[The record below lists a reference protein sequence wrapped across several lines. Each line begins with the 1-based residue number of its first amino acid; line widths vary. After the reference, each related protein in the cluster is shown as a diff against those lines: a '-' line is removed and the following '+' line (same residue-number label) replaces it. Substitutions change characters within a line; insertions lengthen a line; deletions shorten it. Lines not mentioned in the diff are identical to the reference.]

1 MRKIFL
7 NRSGKMRS
15 IWWVPVFFI
24 LLALFLFPIIIVAEK
39 QSVPVPVF
47 IQALLILLVTVI
59 CQFLRNEE
67 VTEIAGKI
75 NFTLLNQFQ
84 KGIIAGA
91 ILMIVPALLLTISGM
106 VNWKLNSFS
115 FSTVVYGISASFIIA
130 FTEEFLFRG
139 FIFKRL
145 IESIGVWPAQ
155 IIISGLFLLTHLNNP
170 GMAESVKW
178 VASLNIFLASM
189 LFGLTYIRTKS
200 LAFPIGLHFMANWT
214 QGTLLGFGVSGNHEE
229 SLMKPEFLQA
239 PDLFT
244 GGMFGLEA
252 SLLGLATLIIMIVL
266 FYIYLP
272 DQN

>member
-1 MRKIFL
+1 
-7 NRSGKMRS
+7 
-15 IWWVPVFFI
+15 
-24 LLALFLFPIIIVAEK
+24 
-39 QSVPVPVF
+39 
-47 IQALLILLVTVI
+47 
-59 CQFLRNEE
+59 
-67 VTEIAGKI
+67 
-75 NFTLLNQFQ
+75 
-84 KGIIAGA
+84 
-91 ILMIVPALLLTISGM
+91 
-106 VNWKLNSFS
+106 
-115 FSTVVYGISASFIIA
+115 
-130 FTEEFLFRG
+130 
-139 FIFKRL
+139 
-145 IESIGVWPAQ
+145 
-155 IIISGLFLLTHLNNP
+155 
-170 GMAESVKW
+170 
-178 VASLNIFLASM
+178 M

>member
-1 MRKIFL
+1 
-7 NRSGKMRS
+7 
-15 IWWVPVFFI
+15 
-24 LLALFLFPIIIVAEK
+24 
-39 QSVPVPVF
+39 
-47 IQALLILLVTVI
+47 
-59 CQFLRNEE
+59 
-67 VTEIAGKI
+67 
-75 NFTLLNQFQ
+75 
-84 KGIIAGA
+84 
-91 ILMIVPALLLTISGM
+91 
-106 VNWKLNSFS
+106 
-115 FSTVVYGISASFIIA
+115 
-130 FTEEFLFRG
+130 
-139 FIFKRL
+139 
-145 IESIGVWPAQ
+145 
-155 IIISGLFLLTHLNNP
+155 
-170 GMAESVKW
+170 MAESVKW

-214 QGTLLGFGVSGNHEE
+214 QGTLLGFGVSGNREE